1 MLTYKKLARKPRSF
15 QSFTGISLEQFDFL
29 SSEIEKK
36 YKITEK
42 KRLSSKKRRRRVGA
56 GRRFAL
62 PVRDRLMMLL
72 VYYRTYITYELA
84 GHLFGLDQSN
94 VYRDI
99 RYMEPAVRGSI
110 PIPQKMMY
118 AESKKIGTIQE
129 LKRHFPEFRVVIDS
143 SEQQIPRPKKNKKKR
158 QTHYSGKKGRHTV
171 KNQYTVN
178 LDGQIVHKPPH
189 SPGRPHDYK
198 MFQAKHPTMLPEGL
212 QTFVDLGY
220 EGMRNNFPEFN
231 PVLPCK
237 RKGGRKLTARQKE
250 FNRNQSRIRITVK
263 HTISKIKKFRVMQ
276 DVFRNRLR
284 RYDCI
289 SDIICG
295 LVNFRIRWKEDF
307 VVIP

>member
-1 MLTYKKLARKPRSF
+1 
-15 QSFTGISLEQFDFL
+15 
-29 SSEIEKK
+29 
-36 YKITEK
+36 
-42 KRLSSKKRRRRVGA
+42 
-56 GRRFAL
+56 
-62 PVRDRLMMLL
+62 MLL
-72 VYYRTYITYELA
+72 VYYRMYITYELA
-84 GHLFGLDQSN
+84 GYLFCLDQSN
-94 VYRDI
+94 VCRNIKYL
-99 RYMEPAVRGSI
+99 EPAVRGSI
-110 PIPQKMMY
+110 PIPQKMVH
-118 AESKKIGTIQE
+118 AGSKKIGTIQE
-129 LKRHFPEFRVVIDS
+129 LERYFPEFCVMIDS

-158 QTHYSGKKGRHTV
+158 QTHYSGKKGRHTI

-198 MFQAKHPTMLPEGL
+198 MFQAKHPTMLPDGL

-220 EGMRNNFPEFN
+220 EGMARDFPEFN

-250 FNRNQSRIRITVK
+250 FNKNQSRIRITVE
-263 HTISKIKKFRVMQ
+263 HTTAHIKKFRVMQ

-295 LVNFRIRWKEDF
+295 LVNFRIRQKDF

>member
-42 KRLSSKKRRRRVGA
+42 KRLSSSKKKRRRRVGA
-56 GRRFAL
+56 GRKFEL
-62 PVRDRLMMLL
+62 PIKDRAVMLL
-72 VYYRTYITYELA
+72 VYYRMYITYELT
-84 GHLFGLDQSN
+84 GYLFNLDQSN
-94 VYRDI
+94 VCRDI
-99 RYMEPAVRGSI
+99 KYLEPAVRGSI
-110 PIPQKMMY
+110 PIPQKMVH
-118 AESKKIGTIQE
+118 AGSKKIGTIQE
-129 LKRHFPEFRVVIDS
+129 LERYFPEFCVMIDS

-178 LDGQIVHKPPH
+178 LKGQIVHKPPH

-250 FNRNQSRIRITVK
+250 FNKNQSKIRITVE
-263 HTISKIKKFRVMQ
+263 HTISKIKKFRIMQ
-276 DVFRNRLR
+276 DVFRKRVV
-284 RYDCI
+284 C
-289 SDIICG
+289 DI
-295 LVNFRIRWKEDF
+295 VWK
-307 VVIP
+307 IIK

>member
-1 MLTYKKLARKPRSF
+1 
-15 QSFTGISLEQFDFL
+15 
-29 SSEIEKK
+29 
-36 YKITEK
+36 
-42 KRLSSKKRRRRVGA
+42 
-56 GRRFAL
+56 
-62 PVRDRLMMLL
+62 MLL
-72 VYYRTYITYELA
+72 VYYRMYITYELA
-84 GHLFGLDQSN
+84 GYLFNLDQSN
-94 VYRDI
+94 VCRDI
-99 RYMEPAVRGSI
+99 KYLEAAVRGSI

-118 AESKKIGTIQE
+118 TKSKKIGTIQE
-129 LKRHFPEFRVVIDS
+129 MKRHFPEFRVMIDS

-158 QTHYSGKKGRHTV
+158 QTHYSGKKGMHTV

-198 MFQAKHPTMLPEGL
+198 MFQAKHPTMLPDGL

-250 FNRNQSRIRITVK
+250 FNRNQSKIRITVE
-263 HTISKIKKFRVMQ
+263 HTIAHIKKFRIMQ
-276 DVFRNRLR
+276 GIFRNRLR

-289 SDIICG
+289 SNIICS
-295 LVNFRIRWKEDF
+295 LVNFMIQWWKDF
-307 VVIP
+307 AVIP

>member
-29 SSEIEKK
+29 SSEIEKE
-36 YKITEK
+36 YKRTEQRRLSRK
-42 KRLSSKKRRRRVGA
+42 KRERKIGA

-72 VYYRTYITYELA
+72 VYYRMYITYELA

-118 AESKKIGTIQE
+118 AESKKIGTIQDLE
-129 LKRHFPEFRVVIDS
+129 RYFPEFCVMIDS

-158 QTHYSGKKGRHTV
+158 QTHYSGKKGMHTV

-220 EGMRNNFPEFN
+220 EGMARDFPEFN

-237 RKGGRKLTARQKE
+237 RKGGKRLTARQKE
-250 FNRNQSRIRITVK
+250 FNRNQSRIRITVE
-263 HTISKIKKFRVMQ
+263 HTISKIKKFRIMQ

-289 SDIICG
+289 SDIICS
-295 LVNFRIRWKEDF
+295 LVNFRIRQKDF